1 MRVKLFLIY
10 ATLWLTLIGV
20 TFFEQISEVNK
31 FAETIAFRQAE
42 MFFQHI
48 VTLWNWSSQHGGVY
62 VPISSSMSPNPYLTL
77 PNRDVSTSDGQQLT
91 LVNPSCMARELAEIE
106 FRQTGINFHITS
118 LKPARPENKPDK
130 WEAAALGGFLRGE
143 STKQALTDVDGQPV
157 YRYMAPVRVQ
167 ESCLKCHNAPGTS
180 VGQINGGVS
189 ISIPVSS
196 IESFIS
202 NRVKNLQVIHGVI
215 GVVGLVALLFSYLAQ
230 SRLSRRLVKTKNHL
244 QLAYLD
250 SLTLLPNR
258 RYYDAF
264 VKREWKRA
272 SRHGYPLSMIMIDID
287 YFKAY
292 NDSLGH
298 LEGDH
303 CLRQVARTL
312 RKYFRRPSDLIARY
326 GGEEFCVVAA
336 CDEVQIAQLADILRM
351 AVETMQLP
359 HPKSVISKYVTVSLG
374 VATLVPN
381 ESSEYDQLLH
391 NADQALY
398 MAKQQ
403 GRNRVEKFESIQ
415 SDEDYIL
422 PP

>member
-1 MRVKLFLIY
+1 MIY
-10 ATLWLTLIGV
+10 AALWLTLIGV
-20 TFFEQISEVNK
+20 TFFEQVSEVNK
-31 FAETIAFRQAE
+31 FAETIAFRQAD

-48 VTLWNWSSQHGGVY
+48 ATMWKWSSQHGGVY
-62 VPISSSMSPNPYLTL
+62 VFTSSGTPSVDPYLKA
-77 PNRDVSTSDGQQLT
+77 PNRDVMTTDGQQLT
-91 LVNPSCMARELAEIE
+91 LVDPSLMTRELAELE
-106 FRQTGINFHITS
+106 LLQTGIHFHVTS
-118 LKPARPENKPDK
+118 SKSTRPENKADS
-130 WEAAALGGFLRGE
+130 WEAAALAAFRRGE
-143 STKQALTDVDGQPV
+143 PSQQELTEIDGRPV
-157 YRYMAPVRVQ
+157 YRYMAPVRID
-167 ESCLKCHNAPGTS
+167 ESCLKCHDATENK
-180 VGQINGGVS
+180 VGQISGGIS
-189 ISIPVSS
+189 ISIPVAS
-196 IESFIS
+196 IDGFIAS
-202 NRVKNLQVIHGVI
+202 RVKNLQVTHGAI
-215 GVVGLVALLFSYLAQ
+215 GVVGLIALLFSYLTQ
-230 SRLSRRLVKTKNHL
+230 SRLSRRLVKTKSHL

-250 SLTLLPNR
+250 ALTLLPNR

-287 YFKAY
+287 FFKLY

-359 HPKSVISKYVTVSLG
+359 HPNSKVSKYVTVSLG
-374 VATLVPN
+374 VATLVPDEN
-381 ESSEYDQLLH
+381 REYDELLH

-403 GRNRVEKFESIQ
+403 GRNRVEKFGDQQ
-415 SDEDYIL
+415 SDQDYVL
-422 PP
+422 PAR

>member
-1 MRVKLFLIY
+1 MIY

-48 VTLWNWSSQHGGVY
+48 LTMWKWDSQLGGVY
-62 VPISSSMSPNPYLTL
+62 VPISPDMAPNPYLTV
-77 PNRDVSTSDGQQLT
+77 PNRDVLTSDGQQLT
-91 LVNPSCMARELAEIE
+91 LVNPSHMTRELAEIE
-106 FRQTGINFHITS
+106 FRQTGMNVHVTS
-118 LKPARPENKPDK
+118 LKPMRPENKPDK
-130 WEAAALGGFLRGE
+130 WEAAALAAFMHGE
-143 STKQALTDVDGQPV
+143 TSKQAMTDINGQPM
-157 YRYMAPVRVQ
+157 YRFMAPVRVE
-167 ESCLKCHNAPGTS
+167 ESCLKCHNSPETQ
-180 VGQINGGVS
+180 VGQINGGIS
-189 ISIPVSS
+189 ISIPVTSLD
-196 IESFIS
+196 SFIS
-202 NRVKNLQVIHGVI
+202 SRLKNLQVTHGVI
-215 GVVGLVALLFSYLAQ
+215 GIVGLVALLFSYLAQ

-336 CDEVQIAQLADILRM
+336 CDDVQIAQLADILRM

-374 VATLVPN
+374 VATLVPD
-381 ESSEYDQLLH
+381 ESCEYDQLLH

-398 MAKQQ
+398 MAKQR
-403 GRNRVEKFESIQ
+403 GRNRVEKYESIQ
-415 SDEDYIL
+415 TDDEYIL

>member
-1 MRVKLFLIY
+1 MIY
-10 ATLWLTLIGV
+10 AVLWLTLIGV
-20 TFFEQISEVNK
+20 TFFEQVSEVNR
-31 FAETIAFRQAE
+31 FAETVAFRQAE

-48 VTLWNWSSQHGGVY
+48 VSLWKWSSKHGGLY
-62 VPISSSMSPNPYLTL
+62 LTTSPELKANPYLNV
-77 PNRDVSTSDGQQLT
+77 PNKDVPIADGQSLT
-91 LVNPSCMARELAEIE
+91 LINPSYMIRELAIMEE
-106 FRQTGINFHITS
+106 QQSGVHFHITS
-118 LKPARPENKPDK
+118 LKPIRPENKADK
-130 WEAAALGGFLRGE
+130 WEADALVRFSSGE
-143 STKQALTDVDGQPV
+143 TSKQELTDVAGQAV
-157 YRYMAPVRVQ
+157 YRYMAPMQVD
-167 ESCLKCHNAPGTS
+167 ESCQKCHDATQYRA
-180 VGQINGGVS
+180 GQIGGG
-189 ISIPVSS
+189 ISVTIPVAS
-196 IESFIS
+196 IESFIA
-202 NRVKNLQVIHGVI
+202 NRVKNLQLIHGVI
-215 GVVGLVALLFSYLAQ
+215 AVVGLVALLFSYLAQ
-230 SRLSRRLVKTKNHL
+230 SKLNRRLVKTKNHL

-272 SRHGYPLSMIMIDID
+272 SRHNYPLSMIMIDID

-351 AVETMQLP
+351 AVETMQLT
-359 HPKSVISKYVTVSLG
+359 HPNSKISKYVTVSLG

-381 ESSEYDQLLH
+381 DGTEYDELLS

-398 MAKQQ
+398 MAKQR
-403 GRNRVEKFESIQ
+403 GRNRVVKFEDTQDDDS
-415 SDEDYIL
+415 YIL
-422 PP
+422 P